1 MENKPKTL
9 QEDKNIFENL
19 KADTKS
25 VLLSE
30 EKLNMRLLKKLNKI
44 ILF

>member
-9 QEDKNIFENL
+9 QEDKNTFENL

-25 VLLSE
+25 VLFSE
-30 EKLNMRLLKKLNKI
+30 EKLNTRLLKKFKKI

>member
-1 MENKPKTL
+1 MENKPKAL
-9 QEDKNIFENL
+9 QKVKNIFENL

-25 VLLSE
+25 VLFSE
-30 EKLNMRLLKKLNKI
+30 EKLNIRLLKKLKKI